1 MSFFSNFKGTEK
13 SISIFIWESLRTR
26 SMIRLDS
33 PKVSSIVVHSL
44 SMSASGPLNQSREHN
59 ASLLLF
65 FPRYQRGVSGMGN
78 IRMTNKAEG
87 IAPINANHLHLHRTP
102 IT

>member
-1 MSFFSNFKGTEK
+1 MGDRRDKNPDG
-13 SISIFIWESLRTR
+13 ISDL
-26 SMIRLDS
+26 
-33 PKVSSIVVHSL
+33 PKVSSIAAHSS
-44 SMSASGPLNQSREHN
+44 SMSASGPLSQSRAHN

-78 IRMTNKAEG
+78 IIMTSNAEG
-87 IAPINANHLHLHRTP
+87 IAPTNATHLHLHRTP